1 MKLKTVLTFIQVF
14 KTPRMNN
21 RNQLFMTKTNQTSKS
36 KSKFYL
42 FVANKTISCI
52 ENIIQKFS
60 KLFYLPKGLC
70 NAKRFITPTLVYYM
84 SKLVFVTLKT

>member
-21 RNQLFMTKTNQTSKS
+21 RNQLFMIKTNQTSKS
-36 KSKFYL
+36 KSKFNL

-60 KLFYLPKGLC
+60 KLSYLPKGLC
-70 NAKRFITPTLVYYM
+70 NAKTFITPRLVYYM